1 MNRGKFPARTCLTAY
16 ALAQSCLRSVVV
28 HDFDVFRMPVNP
40 AKTDSKLVV
49 DTDAV
54 LPGTISPEL
63 LQPIARWHTQKI
75 QRAPSM
81 HEVQFSACCRF
92 NIHKALHPLPV
103 EQCLGLGTT
112 EAFDHRIIVYR
123 LTIYHKASWFP
134 LWRSPHRGAPGSDVR
149 REPIIWPWVKI
160 GWHRTCYSTC
170 NCQRSTS

>member
-1 MNRGKFPARTCLTAY
+1 MNRGKFPARTSLAAY
-16 ALAQSCLRSVVV
+16 ALSQSCLRSVVV
-28 HDFDVFRMPVNP
+28 HNLDIFRMPVNP

-75 QRAPSM
+75 KRARSM
-81 HEVQFSACCRF
+81 HKVQFSARCRF

-112 EAFDHRIIVYR
+112 EAFDQRIIVYR
-123 LTIYHKASWFP
+123 LTIYHKGSWFP
-134 LWRSPHRGAPGSDVR
+134 LWRSPHRGAPGRDVR
-149 REPIIWPWVKI
+149 REPIIWLPVTI
-160 GWHRTCYSTC
+160 GWHPSCYSSRIC
-170 NCQRSTS
+170 LRSTS